1 MQSSTLIQISPE
13 DLTKMIVEAIGTVKA
28 NPAPAETLLSKKEV
42 CELLGI
48 TLNTLDKF
56 TKNGTIPAFGIGSR
70 ILFKKSDVLNSLI
83 RVNK

>member
-1 MQSSTLIQISPE
+1 MQSNILIQISPAE
-13 DLTKMIVEAIGTVKA
+13 LKEMIVEALGTVSNVK
-28 NPAPAETLLSKKEV
+28 PAETLLSKKEV

-70 ILFKKSDVLNSLI
+70 VMFKRSDVLSSLI
-83 RVNK
+83 RINK

>member
-13 DLTKMIVEAIGTVKA
+13 DLTKMIVEAIGTVKSD
-28 NPAPAETLLSKKEV
+28 PPAETLLSKKEV
-42 CELLGI
+42 CGLLGI

-70 ILFKKSDVLNSLI
+70 ILFKKSDVLSSLI

>member
-13 DLTKMIVEAIGTVKA
+13 DLTKMIVEAIGTFKGD
-28 NPAPAETLLSKKEV
+28 PEPAETLLSKKEV

-70 ILFKKSDVLNSLI
+70 ILFKKSDVLSSLI
-83 RVNK
+83 RINK